1 VLGRLHYLHTL
12 RGVAAVQDG
21 TFAPLVYGGVLQ
33 MLPILSATASGENV
47 LITHGMGSLRVIPS
61 VVRTVATMMMMISQS
76 CLISMIVNPEGISER
91 AQD

>member
-61 VVRTVATMMMMISQS
+61 VVRTVATTMMMI
-76 CLISMIVNPEGISER
+76 VNLV
-91 AQD
+91 

>member
-1 VLGRLHYLHTL
+1 MLGRLHYLHTL

-61 VVRTVATMMMMISQS
+61 VVVRTVAAAMMMM
-76 CLISMIVNPEGISER
+76 MPWG
-91 AQD
+91 